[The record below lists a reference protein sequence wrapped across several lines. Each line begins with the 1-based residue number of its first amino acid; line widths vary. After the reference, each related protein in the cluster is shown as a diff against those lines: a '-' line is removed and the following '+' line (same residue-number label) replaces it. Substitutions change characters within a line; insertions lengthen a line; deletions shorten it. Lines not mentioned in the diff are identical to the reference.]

1 MKHIFT
7 VALTYLIYLNSYSQ
21 TVIAIQNFDGGT
33 PALGFATTGG
43 ANVTGS
49 SAAGDRPA
57 SSSFFTSATTAY
69 SATNT
74 TGTFTS
80 GTVSGLGSYT
90 SKFFDFRLAS
100 WSIAS
105 TGNGADGADNVL
117 VEISIDG
124 GPFTSEVRVDG
135 NSNAF
140 WHYSTGTGVAAT
152 TYDGDGTAVAFQPAG
167 GGART
172 TDGYSTVRVDLP
184 NSCTSA
190 AIRVRLLNNS
200 AGERWTVDDIR
211 LVGTLSVPCVVGPAP
226 TALSSNGSA
235 NPFCTSAGLTFTAG
249 NGSNHLVVMGTSPIT
264 GIPVNATSYSSN
276 TTFGSGSTIG
286 AGQFVVFNG
295 ATSNFT
301 VTGLTANTTYYVA
314 VFEYNMTSSNCDESY
329 NTSPLTY
336 NFTTLNNCSTPQIR
350 SLLAD
355 ACSSQEG
362 LDELVLIENGS
373 NPLNISDISLAF
385 PSGGTYCNSGCGTNT
400 LGNNPAY
407 ITQLNTTAGCSLF
420 AYADP
425 IPAGATI
432 IVFTGQTPSYVFDY
446 STQCPST
453 EVFYAIFC
461 NNTST
466 AGRFANSGNAGT
478 RTLTA
483 NFAGTPESVTYTPN
497 LLGSDGSFVDF
508 DDAGNPTYRT
518 EANCIYPLGVELV
531 NFNAAKMDQKVLLS
545 WATLIENNSGH
556 FNILRSTD
564 GITFDVIGKIFAQ
577 GISHSTTHYSF
588 EDGSPVDGLAYYQLV
603 QIDRNGEQQYSK
615 QIAVDLNFNEIV
627 ARYQAGNIQFNEV
640 LLPGETVAV
649 YTSTG
654 QVILT
659 QEITTVCST
668 LEIGLCQ
675 GIYYLQITKKGSR
688 QARIKCPVTQ

>member
-1 MKHIFT
+1 MKFFLFFVLSFFAGQIISAQTTIFSE
-7 VALTYLIYLNSYSQ
+7 NM
-21 TVIAIQNFDGGT
+21 GT
-33 PALGFATTGG
+33 PATTTSIVANVFQNSGTQTYTGTADVRSTTPSAGYVGASGSGNVFITTTIGTNFQISNINTSGYTALTLSFGHHKSSTTGNNELIIEVSSDG
-43 ANVTGS
+43 TTYTPLTYSRATGS
-49 SAAGDRPA
+49 GTATWTLITASGTIPA
-57 SSSFFTSATTAY
+57 VPNLRIRFRQTTTA
-69 SATNT
+69 
-74 TGTFTS
+74 
-80 GTVSGLGSYT
+80 
-90 SKFFDFRLAS
+90 
-100 WSIAS
+100 
-105 TGNGADGADNVL
+105 
-117 VEISIDG
+117 
-124 GPFTSEVRVDG
+124 
-135 NSNAF
+135 
-140 WHYSTGTGVAAT
+140 
-152 TYDGDGTAVAFQPAG
+152 TAW
-167 GGART
+167 R
-172 TDGYSTVRVDLP
+172 
-184 NSCTSA
+184 
-190 AIRVRLLNNS
+190 I
-200 AGERWTVDDIR
+200 DDIL
-211 LVGTLSVPCVVGPAP
+211 LVGTLSAPCVVGPAP
-226 TALSSNGSA
+226 TTLSSNGNA
-235 NPFCTSAGLTFTAG
+235 NPFCTSAGLSFTAG
-249 NGSNHLVVMGTSPIT
+249 NGSNHLVVMSTSPIT
-264 GIPVNATSYSSN
+264 GTPVNATAYTSN
-276 TTFGSGSTIG
+276 TTFGSGATIG

-295 ATSNFT
+295 STTSFT

-314 VFEYNMTSSNCDESY
+314 VFEFNMTSSNCDESY

-385 PSGGTYCNSGCGTNT
+385 PAGGTYCNSGCGTNT

-407 ITQLNTTAGCSLF
+407 ITQLNTLAGCPLF

-466 AGRFANSGNAGT
+466 SGRFANSGNAGT

-483 NFAGTPESVTYTPN
+483 NFAGTTESVTYTPN
-497 LLGSDGSFVDF
+497 LLGSNGSFVDF

-545 WATLIENNSGH
+545 WATLVENNSGH

-564 GITFDVIGKIFAQ
+564 GKSFDVIGKLFAQ
-577 GISHSTTHYSF
+577 GISHTITNYSF
-588 EDGSPVDGLAYYQLV
+588 EDGSTVNGLAYYQLE
-603 QIDRNGEQQYSK
+603 QIDRNGERQYSK
-615 QIAVDLNFNEIV
+615 QIAVDMNFNEIV
-627 ARYQAGNIQFNEV
+627 ARYHEGNIQFNEV
-640 LLPGETVAV
+640 LLPGETVSV

-654 QVILT
+654 QVIFT
-659 QEITTVCST
+659 QEITTVSST
-668 LEIGLCQ
+668 LEVGLSQ
-675 GIYYLQITKKGSR
+675 GVYHLLITKKGSG

>member
-7 VALTYLIYLNSYSQ
+7 VALTFFICLNSFSQ
-21 TVIAIQNFDGGT
+21 TVIAIQDFDGGT
-33 PALGFATTGG
+33 PALGFTTTGG

-57 SSSFFTSATTAY
+57 SSSFFTSSTTAY

-80 GTVSGLGSYT
+80 GTTSGLGAYT

-105 TGNGADGADNVL
+105 TFNGADGGDNVL
-117 VEISIDG
+117 IEVSIDG
-124 GPFTSEVRVDG
+124 GPFSSEIRIDG
-135 NSNAF
+135 FSNAY
-140 WHYSTGTGVAAT
+140 WHYTTGTGLAST
-152 TYDGDGTAVAFQPAG
+152 TYDGNGTPTIFQPVA

-184 NSCTSA
+184 NSCTTA
-190 AIRVRLLNNS
+190 AIRIRLLNN
-200 AGERWTVDDIR
+200 AVNERWTIDDIR
-211 LVGTLSVPCVVGPAP
+211 LVGTLSAPCVVGPAP
-226 TALSSNGSA
+226 ATVSSNGNA
-235 NPFCTSAGLTFTAG
+235 NPFCTSAGISFTAG
-249 NGSNHLVVMGTSPIT
+249 NGSNHLVVMSTSPIT
-264 GIPVNATSYSSN
+264 GTPVNATAYSSN
-276 TTFGSGSTIG
+276 TTFGSGATIG

-295 ATSNFT
+295 SGTSFT
-301 VTGLTANTTYYVA
+301 ATGLTPNTTYYVA

-329 NTSPLTY
+329 NTSPLAF

-350 SLLAD
+350 SILAD

-362 LDELVLIENGS
+362 LDELVLIENGT
-373 NPLNISDISLAF
+373 NPLSINDISLAF
-385 PSGGTYCNSGCGTNT
+385 PAGGTYCNSGCGTNT

-407 ITQLNTTAGCSLF
+407 VTQLNTQAGCPLF

-453 EVFYAIFC
+453 EVFYVIFC

-466 AGRFANSGNAGT
+466 SGRFANAGNTGT
-478 RTLTA
+478 RTLNA
-483 NFAGTPESVTYTPN
+483 NFAGTAESVTYTPN
-497 LLGSDGSFVDF
+497 SLGGDGSFVDF

-564 GITFDVIGKIFAQ
+564 GKSYDVIGKLFAQ
-577 GISHSTTHYSF
+577 GISHTTTHYSF
-588 EDGSPVDGLAYYQLV
+588 EDEAPIDGLAYYQLE
-603 QIDRNGEQQYSK
+603 QIDRNGEKQYS
-615 QIAVDLNFNEIV
+615 QTVAVDLNFDRII
-627 ARYQAGNIQFNEV
+627 ARYQDGSIQMNEV
-640 LLPGETVAV
+640 LLPGETVAIYTNSGQMIHSEEIMTV
-649 YTSTG
+649 TSTVNINLSEG
-654 QVILT
+654 VYHL
-659 QEITTVCST
+659 VLS
-668 LEIGLCQ
+668 
-675 GIYYLQITKKGSR
+675 KKGKGQIR
-688 QARIKCPVTQ
+688 LKCPVTQ